1 MFIFFSGEQS
11 GFTVCIPSQDSSS
24 DIIKFN
30 SIISNIGNHFNAN
43 TGQFRC
49 QYPGMYFFS
58 LSLYKNSRADSA
70 QCWIR
75 KNGANVI
82 YAYSDPNMN
91 ADRGNYEAG
100 STAVMHLDVGDLV
113 NVGGCTSIDTI
124 TLETTFTGFLLQ
136 RD

>member
-1 MFIFFSGEQS
+1 MYSVTSSPSNNIKLNPIISNNVFFSGEQS

-30 SIISNIGNHFNAN
+30 SVISNIGNHFNAN

-91 ADRGNYEAG
+91 ADRGTMRQARQQLC
-100 STAVMHLDVGDLV
+100 TLTLV
-113 NVGGCTSIDTI
+113 I
-124 TLETTFTGFLLQ
+124 
-136 RD
+136 